1 MNPAKPATND
11 SPTPKRPRTRLGRML
26 RRMGWVVSWGMAA
39 ALVLVCGAWVFA
51 GTRWEVDLVANL
63 TAQCA
68 VGAGAL
74 ALWWLVRRKWARMGV
89 ALAAL
94 ALAMAGVISA
104 PRASRADAPP
114 PPDGAR
120 VVRVLTMNAYAW
132 SRDPSG
138 LLALLEST
146 NADVVTIFEPP
157 LELLKEMR
165 TSEALQ
171 AQFPHRHLPEHAE
184 AGSRVMLSRWPAER
198 LRKRELELDEAPAAA
213 EWRSHGR
220 SWRIDAPSPFV
231 LSMIHPES
239 PRTRVRWRQ
248 GNEDVALFDHAFD
261 SIIVPQGLPVVVAGD
276 FNSTPTG
283 WRSRELTRLTGL
295 RRTKAWWTPAG
306 TWPAWS
312 FWPARVAIDDVMVSP
327 GVSVIDWRPQL
338 QPPSGKRGVR
348 NSDHVPVMV
357 ELLLPGES

>member
-1 MNPAKPATND
+1 MNPAKPATSD
-11 SPTPKRPRTRLGRML
+11 SPAPKRPRTALGRLL
-26 RRMGWVVSWGMAA
+26 RCAVWIASWGAA
-39 ALVLVCGAWVFA
+39 IGLLPLCGAWLFA
-51 GTRWEVDLVANL
+51 GARWEVDLVANL

-68 VGAGAL
+68 LGAAAL
-74 ALWWLVRRKWARMGV
+74 GLWWLVRRRWARMGV

-94 ALAMAGVISA
+94 ALALAGVIAA
-104 PRASRADAPP
+104 PRAKRAEAPA
-114 PPDGAR
+114 DGAR
-120 VVRVLTMNAYAW
+120 VIRVLTMNAYAW

-157 LELLKEMR
+157 MEMLQGMR
-165 TSEALQ
+165 TSELLKSK
-171 AQFPHRHLPEHAE
+171 FPHRHLPEHAE

-198 LRKRELELDEAPAAA
+198 LRKRELEPEEAPAAS

-220 SWRIDAPSPFV
+220 SWRIEAPSPFV

-239 PRTRVRWRQ
+239 PRTRVRWAQ
-248 GNEDVALFDHAFD
+248 GNEDIAMIGDAVERMLAPL
-261 SIIVPQGLPVVVAGD
+261 GLPIVVAGD

-283 WRSRELTRLTGL
+283 WRSREMTRLTGL
-295 RRTKAWWTPAG
+295 RRAKAWWTPAG

-312 FWPARVAIDDVMVSP
+312 AWPARVAIDDVMVSP
-327 GVSVIDWRPQL
+327 GVSVIDWRPQS
-338 QPPSGKRGVR
+338 QPPEGKRGVR

-357 ELLLPGES
+357 ELLLPE

>member
-1 MNPAKPATND
+1 
-11 SPTPKRPRTRLGRML
+11 
-26 RRMGWVVSWGMAA
+26 
-39 ALVLVCGAWVFA
+39 
-51 GTRWEVDLVANL
+51 
-63 TAQCA
+63 
-68 VGAGAL
+68 
-74 ALWWLVRRKWARMGV
+74 MGV

-94 ALAMAGVISA
+94 ALAMTGVISA
-104 PRASRADAPP
+104 PRAGRADA

-146 NADVVTIFEPP
+146 DADVVTIFEPP
-157 LELLKEMR
+157 LEMLQGMR
-165 TSEALQ
+165 TSPTLQ
-171 AQFPHRHLPEHAE
+171 SKFPHRHLPDHAE

-198 LRKRELELDEAPAAA
+198 VRRRDLEPEGAEAAHL
-213 EWRSHGR
+213 WRYHGR
-220 SWRIDAPSPFV
+220 SWRIEAPSPFV

-239 PRTRVRWRQ
+239 PRTRVRWAQ
-248 GNEDVALFDHAFD
+248 GNEDIAMIADAAERMLAPLG
-261 SIIVPQGLPVVVAGD
+261 SPIVVAGD

-295 RRTKAWWTPAG
+295 RRSKAWWTPAG

-312 FWPARVAIDDVMVSP
+312 FWPARVAIDDVMVSE
-327 GVSVIDWRPQL
+327 GVGVIDWRPQS

-357 ELLLPGES
+357 ELLLPE

>member
-1 MNPAKPATND
+1 M
-11 SPTPKRPRTRLGRML
+11 
-26 RRMGWVVSWGMAA
+26 RRAGWVVSWGAAA
-39 ALVLVCGAWVFA
+39 ALVPVCGAWVFA
-51 GTRWEVDLVANL
+51 GARWEVDLVANL

-68 VGAGAL
+68 VGAAAL

-94 ALAMAGVISA
+94 ALALAGVISA
-104 PRASRADAPP
+104 PRAGRAGA

-120 VVRVLTMNAYAW
+120 VVRVMTMNAYAW
-132 SRDPSG
+132 NRDPSG
-138 LLALLEST
+138 LMALLENT
-146 NADVVTIFEPP
+146 GADVVTIFEPP
-157 LELLKEMR
+157 LEMLQGLR
-165 TSEALQ
+165 TSELLKSK
-171 AQFPHRHLPEHAE
+171 FPHRHLPEHAE

-198 LRKRELELDEAPAAA
+198 LRRREVDPGAA
-213 EWRSHGR
+213 EPAGDWRYHGR
-220 SWRIDAPSPFV
+220 SWRIEAPSPFV
-231 LSMIHPES
+231 LSMMHPES

-248 GNEDVALFDHAFD
+248 GNEDVALLKYAFD

-295 RRTKAWWTPAG
+295 RRSKAWWTPAG

-327 GVSVIDWRPQL
+327 GVGVIDWRPEA
-338 QPPSGKRGVR
+338 QPPSGRRGVR

-357 ELLLPGES
+357 ELLIPLPPTLETSSGR